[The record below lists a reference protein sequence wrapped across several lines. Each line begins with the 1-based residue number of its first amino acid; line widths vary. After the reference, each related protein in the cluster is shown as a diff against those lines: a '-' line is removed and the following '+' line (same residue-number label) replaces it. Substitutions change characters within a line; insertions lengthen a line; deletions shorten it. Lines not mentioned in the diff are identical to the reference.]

1 MFVYENVWTESI
13 QSDNIV
19 ESNDESFSLRSPNN
33 DAGEVLS
40 TFTLIRE
47 VQFIIIKF
55 LVNSNSSD
63 VAKFDRF

>member
-47 VQFIIIKF
+47 V
-55 LVNSNSSD
+55 
-63 VAKFDRF
+63 